1 MVPIRIQLRGSSSA
15 WAQAVNSLSGW
26 SSCLF
31 AMWRT
36 LDFHLAT
43 IRSSKPGMVDCA
55 LQYKW
60 LRTAFSHS
68 WIISHAPFLFARLPT
83 LFADTFVH
91 MPDVVEMLCILLFG
105 PDPLCY
111 PSMSITNKNVHLKTR
126 FLEKFKRCCSHIHLP
141 MCIKKY
147 SSIILLT
154 LILLGTWWQN
164 MHKCDLRFQST
175 CTIAEKN
182 VIAVLE

>member
-1 MVPIRIQLRGSSSA
+1 MVPIRIQLRGSISA

-55 LQYKW
+55 LPYKW

-68 WIISHAPFLFARLPT
+68 WIISHPFSLLAFLSF
-83 LFADTFVH
+83 L
-91 MPDVVEMLCILLFG
+91 LILLFTCQMSLKCCVSFSLVLIHFAT
-105 PDPLCY
+105 PLCR
-111 PSMSITNKNVHLKTR
+111 SLIKMSILR
-126 FLEKFKRCCSHIHLP
+126 PDFLRNS
-141 MCIKKY
+141 KY
-147 SSIILLT
+147 LFAPSSSIALL
-154 LILLGTWWQN
+154 LPHSFAYVYLKI
-164 MHKCDLRFQST
+164 
-175 CTIAEKN
+175 
-182 VIAVLE
+182 

>member
-1 MVPIRIQLRGSSSA
+1 MVPIRIQLRGSISA

-126 FLEKFKRCCSHIHLP
+126 FLEKFKISFCTFQLH
-141 MCIKKY
+141 CIAAPTF
-147 SSIILLT
+147 ICL
-154 LILLGTWWQN
+154 
-164 MHKCDLRFQST
+164 CVF
-175 CTIAEKN
+175 KN
-182 VIAVLE
+182 IVA